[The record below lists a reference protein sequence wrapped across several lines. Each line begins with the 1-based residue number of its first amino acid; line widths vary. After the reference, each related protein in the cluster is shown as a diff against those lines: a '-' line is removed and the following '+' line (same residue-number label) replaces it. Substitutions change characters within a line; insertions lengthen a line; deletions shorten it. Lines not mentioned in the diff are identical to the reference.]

1 MQNRVVSSLAYII
14 IGLLFILFPLYIL
27 PVCPHETV
35 NLSTATMQGQ
45 VEHVHTGVGKI
56 MKCFWTG
63 RAEVGVGSLII
74 AIGTLMLF
82 CRKIFLRMG
91 LSMAI
96 ACISLF
102 ALAIPTVLI
111 GVCDNQ
117 MMRCNMGAKPALV
130 LLSLLLFIIALVNTF
145 YLNKAARRSIF

>member
-1 MQNRVVSSLAYII
+1 MQNRIVSSLVYII
-14 IGLLFILFPLYIL
+14 IGILFILFPLYIL
-27 PVCPHETV
+27 PVCPPETV
-35 NLSTATMQGQ
+35 NLPTATMHGQ
-45 VEHVHTGVGKI
+45 AEHVHAGVGKI

-63 RAEVGVGSLII
+63 RAEIGVGSMII
-74 AIGTLMLF
+74 AIGILMLF

-91 LSMAI
+91 LSMAV

-102 ALAIPTVLI
+102 AAAIPTILI
-111 GVCDNQ
+111 GVCSNE

-130 LLSLLLFIIALVNTF
+130 LLSVLLFIVSLVNIF

>member
-1 MQNRVVSSLAYII
+1 MQNRVVLSLAYII
-14 IGLLFILFPLYIL
+14 IGILFILFPMYIL
-27 PVCPHETV
+27 PVCPSESV
-35 NLSTATMQGQ
+35 NLPTAMQGQ
-45 VEHVHTGVGKI
+45 VEHMHTGVGKI

-63 RAEVGVGSLII
+63 RAEVGVGCLII
-74 AIGTLMLF
+74 AIGILMLF
-82 CRKIFLRMG
+82 CQKIFLRMG

-130 LLSLLLFIIALVNTF
+130 LLSLLLFIVALVNTY

>member
-14 IGLLFILFPLYIL
+14 IGILFILFPMYIL
-27 PVCPHETV
+27 PVCPSESV
-35 NLSTATMQGQ
+35 NLPTAMQGQ
-45 VEHVHTGVGKI
+45 VEHMHTGVGKI

-63 RAEVGVGSLII
+63 RAEVGVGCLII
-74 AIGTLMLF
+74 AIGILMLF
-82 CRKIFLRMG
+82 CQKIFLRMG

-96 ACISLF
+96 VCISLF

-130 LLSLLLFIIALVNTF
+130 LLSLLLFIVALVNTF

>member
-14 IGLLFILFPLYIL
+14 IGILFILFPMYIL
-27 PVCPHETV
+27 PVCPSESV
-35 NLSTATMQGQ
+35 NLPTAMQGQ
-45 VEHVHTGVGKI
+45 VEHMHTGVGKI

-63 RAEVGVGSLII
+63 RAEVGVGCLII
-74 AIGTLMLF
+74 AIGILMLF
-82 CRKIFLRMG
+82 CQKIFLRMG

-111 GVCDNQ
+111 GVCDNK

-130 LLSLLLFIIALVNTF
+130 LLSLLLFIVALVNTF

>member
-14 IGLLFILFPLYIL
+14 IGILFILFPMYIL
-27 PVCPHETV
+27 PVCPSESV
-35 NLSTATMQGQ
+35 NLPTAMQGQ
-45 VEHVHTGVGKI
+45 VEHMHTGVGKI

-63 RAEVGVGSLII
+63 RAEVGVGCLII
-74 AIGTLMLF
+74 AIGILMLF
-82 CRKIFLRMG
+82 CQKIFLRMG

>member
-14 IGLLFILFPLYIL
+14 IGILFILFPMYIL
-27 PVCPHETV
+27 PVCPSESV
-35 NLSTATMQGQ
+35 NLPTAMQGQ
-45 VEHVHTGVGKI
+45 VEHMHTGVGKI

-63 RAEVGVGSLII
+63 RAEVGVGCLII
-74 AIGTLMLF
+74 AIGILMLF
-82 CRKIFLRMG
+82 CQKIFLRMG

-102 ALAIPTVLI
+102 ALAIPTILI

-130 LLSLLLFIIALVNTF
+130 LLSLLLFIVALVNTF

>member
-14 IGLLFILFPLYIL
+14 IGILFILFPMYIL
-27 PVCPHETV
+27 PVCPSESV
-35 NLSTATMQGQ
+35 NLPTAMQGQ
-45 VEHVHTGVGKI
+45 VEHMHTGVGKI

-74 AIGTLMLF
+74 AIGILMLF

-130 LLSLLLFIIALVNTF
+130 LLSLLLFIVALVNTF

>member
-1 MQNRVVSSLAYII
+1 MQNRVVSSLVYII
-14 IGLLFILFPLYIL
+14 IGILFILFPMYIL
-27 PVCPHETV
+27 PVCPSESV
-35 NLSTATMQGQ
+35 NLPTAMQGQ
-45 VEHVHTGVGKI
+45 VEHMHTGVGKI

-74 AIGTLMLF
+74 AIGILMLF
-82 CRKIFLRMG
+82 CQKIFLRMG

-130 LLSLLLFIIALVNTF
+130 LLSLLLFIVALVNTF
-145 YLNKAARRSIF
+145 YLNKAARKSIF

>member
-14 IGLLFILFPLYIL
+14 IGILFILFPMYIL
-27 PVCPHETV
+27 PVCPSESV
-35 NLSTATMQGQ
+35 NLPTAMQGQ
-45 VEHVHTGVGKI
+45 VEHMHTGVGKI

-74 AIGTLMLF
+74 AIGILMLF
-82 CRKIFLRMG
+82 CQKIFLRMG

-130 LLSLLLFIIALVNTF
+130 LLSLLLFIVALVNTF

>member
-1 MQNRVVSSLAYII
+1 MQNRVVSSLVYII
-14 IGLLFILFPLYIL
+14 IGILFILFPMYIL
-27 PVCPHETV
+27 PVCPSESV
-35 NLSTATMQGQ
+35 NLPTAMQGQ
-45 VEHVHTGVGKI
+45 VEHMHTGVGKI

-63 RAEVGVGSLII
+63 RAEVGVGCLII
-74 AIGTLMLF
+74 AIGILMLF
-82 CRKIFLRMG
+82 CQKIFLRMG

-130 LLSLLLFIIALVNTF
+130 LLSLLLFIVALVNTF

>member
-14 IGLLFILFPLYIL
+14 IGILFILFPMYIL
-27 PVCPHETV
+27 PVCPSESV
-35 NLSTATMQGQ
+35 NLPTAMQGQ
-45 VEHVHTGVGKI
+45 VEHMHTGVGKI

-63 RAEVGVGSLII
+63 RAEVGVGCLII
-74 AIGTLMLF
+74 AIGILMLF
-82 CRKIFLRMG
+82 CQKIFLRMG

-130 LLSLLLFIIALVNTF
+130 LLSLLLFIVALVNTY